1 LQSAEIF
8 SNAKKVLF
16 IDDVLYNYRV
26 NEAGITRNPSLDM
39 LSSLAAEEEIL
50 RIIRQKGIFSPDD
63 LIEYRTVV
71 VRNISEKV
79 WTIAG
84 LKETRQKRIRAFEK
98 IKQSGLY
105 KDFVLAGRYRKQG
118 AGRKHIFSCSLN
130 ITCTL

>member
-1 LQSAEIF
+1 
-8 SNAKKVLF
+8 
-16 IDDVLYNYRV
+16 
-26 NEAGITRNPSLDM
+26 M
-39 LSSLAAEEEIL
+39 
-50 RIIRQKGIFSPDD
+50 
-63 LIEYRTVV
+63 IEYRTVV

-118 AGRKHIFSCSLN
+118 PGANIFFLLFKHNLYSMIFLLAKSFGVFRKVFLANRI
-130 ITCTL
+130 